1 LLSACRTSLER
12 WFPKATVLI
21 SSQFFPANN
30 EQPCF
35 WRTIVFETIV
45 FERRR
50 FLAAFAAAI
59 AMAGLPPAAVA
70 QERSITVFA
79 AASLKNALDEVDS
92 LFTKQSGIKVVASY
106 AASSSLMKQ
115 IEQGAPADVF
125 LSADIDWMDYG
136 IKHNLIKNDTRKDL
150 LGNRLVLIAPKDSK
164 IGNVTIAPGFD
175 LAALVGSGHIA
186 TGDVRAV
193 PAGLYARAALEK
205 LGIWPSVESKI
216 AMAENV
222 RAALVLVARGEAPL
236 GIVYE
241 TDAKVDPSVKIIG
254 VFPEDS
260 HPPIIYP
267 VAMTKDA
274 KPDAA
279 QYLAFLT
286 TPEAKAVFERYGFR
300 VLGKP

>member
-1 LLSACRTSLER
+1 
-12 WFPKATVLI
+12 
-21 SSQFFPANN
+21 
-30 EQPCF
+30 
-35 WRTIVFETIV
+35 VFQ
-45 FERRR
+45 RRR
-50 FLAAFAAAI
+50 ELAAFAAAI
-59 AMAGLPPAAVA
+59 AMAALTQAAVA
-70 QERSITVFA
+70 QEKTITVFA
-79 AASLKNALDEVDS
+79 AASLKNALDEVDD
-92 LFTKQSGIKVVASY
+92 LFTKQSGIKVVSSY

-125 LSADIDWMDYG
+125 LSADVDWMDYG

-175 LAALVGSGHIA
+175 LAGLVGSGHIA

-193 PAGLYARAALEK
+193 PAGLYAKAALEK
-205 LGIWPSVESKI
+205 LGIWSSVESKI

-241 TDAKVDPSVKIIG
+241 TDAKVDPSVKIVG

-260 HPPIIYP
+260 HPLIIYP

-286 TPEAKAVFERYGFR
+286 TPEAKAVFQRYGFR
-300 VLGKP
+300 VLAKS

>member
-1 LLSACRTSLER
+1 MVPRGDRVDQFAVFSA
-12 WFPKATVLI
+12 
-21 SSQFFPANN
+21 ND

-35 WRTIVFETIV
+35 WRTVVFG
-45 FERRR
+45 RRHI
-50 FLAAFAAAI
+50 LAAFAAAV
-59 AMAGLPPAAVA
+59 AVAGLPAADLA
-70 QERSITVFA
+70 QADLAQQKSITVFA

-92 LFTKQSGIKVVASY
+92 LFAKQSGIKVVASY
-106 AASSSLMKQ
+106 AASSALMKQ

-136 IKHNLIKNDTRKDL
+136 VKHHLIKSDTRENL

-175 LAALVGSGHIA
+175 LAALAGSGRIA

-193 PAGLYARAALEK
+193 PAGLYAKAALEK
-205 LGIWPSVESKI
+205 LGIWSSVESKI

-222 RAALVLVARGEAPL
+222 RAALILVARGEAPL

-241 TDAKVDPSVKIIG
+241 TDAKVDPSVKVIG

-279 QYLAFLT
+279 QYIAFLT